1 MNIQNVNNAAN
12 PVQQNQPNPL
22 QAANE
27 QNRQQEQNNVQN
39 RGNQEVNKKDNFTRT
54 QAADRMQ
61 NLTNRRQELEQ
72 QIGALEQNQTANQAQ
87 PGQTQGTEIRQEI
100 NDINRELKN
109 MAQPE
114 ADAATRRQREALTQ
128 YSEQN
133 QNVII
138 AQTTTRK
145 TMNLFG
151 E

>member
-1 MNIQNVNNAAN
+1 MNIQNVNKAPN
-12 PVQQNQPNPL
+12 PVQPNPL

-39 RGNQEVNKKDNFTRT
+39 RENQEVNRDNFTRT

-72 QIGALEQNQTANQAQ
+72 QIGALEQNQTANQNQ
-87 PGQTQGTEIRQEI
+87 PEQTQGTEIRQEI

-138 AQTTTRK
+138 ARSTTRK
-145 TMNLFG
+145 VMNLFG